1 MRIFVALLLTLLPTT
16 LFAKPD
22 VHKSITK
29 AYQGTCAI
37 QSNNNTRGTGV
48 LLANGYVV
56 TAAHVI
62 DLNGNGKLED
72 KERIVDLKFY
82 TPKPYKITGWVIL
95 LGDPTSKRRVDI
107 ALIIPD
113 KAIHSR
119 VKMAK
124 APGIGTPVFTVGHP
138 LGGSPTITDGR
149 VSHPNNQGGRSSIPV
164 YSGNSGGGVF
174 LHGSQNLIGI
184 IVRVTMDTR
193 PRRRAFIFHLS
204 EYVPIRHVKAAINH
218 LDKSG
223 ISPFEL
229 LRFMKSI
236 ADKQA
241 KLDKASVKKA
251 KKSAKKAKKKKRGKK
266 KGKPAKKAKPKA
278 KKYY

>member
-1 MRIFVALLLTLLPTT
+1 MRIFAALLLTLLLPTS
-16 LFAKPD
+16 LFAKTD
-22 VHKSITK
+22 VHKSIAK

-37 QSNNNTRGTGV
+37 QSHNRTRGTGV

-82 TPKPYKITGWVIL
+82 TPKAHKVTGWVIL

-113 KAIHSR
+113 KAIYSK
-119 VKMAK
+119 VKMVK

-138 LGGSPTITDGR
+138 LGGPPTVTDGR
-149 VSHPNNQGGRSSIPV
+149 VSHPNRQGGRSSIPV

-174 LHGSQNLIGI
+174 LHGSQNLVGI

-193 PRRRAFIFHLS
+193 PHRRAFIFHLS
-204 EYVPIRHVKAAINH
+204 EYVPIKHVKDAISHIDN
-218 LDKSG
+218 SG

-229 LRFMKSI
+229 LRFMKSMS
-236 ADKQA
+236 DKQA
-241 KLDKASVKKA
+241 KIAKKKFAEKKKKKKKA
-251 KKSAKKAKKKKRGKK
+251 KKTK
-266 KGKPAKKAKPKA
+266 KPAKKSKPKPK
-278 KKYY
+278 KKYF